1 MDAKTAAQAY
11 RHSLIEHA
19 PPVKIVRLLYEGA
32 LRHLD
37 RAAGELVEHPGTANE
52 HLARADAIVCELR
65 LALDHE
71 RGGNLSKDLERLYL
85 FVEERIAHAMGSR
98 TRAAIDEAR
107 VVLATLLEAWAELD
121 RAQVAA

>member
-11 RHSLIEHA
+11 RNSLIENA

-37 RAAGELVEHPGTANE
+37 RAAAALGERTTAASE
-52 HLARADAIVCELR
+52 SLARADAIVAELR
-65 LALDHE
+65 LALDFE
-71 RGGNLSKDLERLYL
+71 RGGTISKELERLYL
-85 FVEERIAHAMGSR
+85 YVEERIAHALSARSR
-98 TRAAIDEAR
+98 QAIDDAR

-121 RAQVAA
+121 QAQVAA